1 MATYVVLTKF
11 TDQGIRKAKDLPEE
25 SGSLQADGE
34 SAWGDGK
41 GTILDAGT
49 DMTLSRSSRHQMRF
63 PLLPL
68 T

>member
-11 TDQGIRKAKDLPEE
+11 TDQGIRKGEDLPKRA
-25 SGSLQADGE
+25 GSLQADGE

-49 DMTLSRSSRHQMRF
+49 I
-63 PLLPL
+63 
-68 T
+68 